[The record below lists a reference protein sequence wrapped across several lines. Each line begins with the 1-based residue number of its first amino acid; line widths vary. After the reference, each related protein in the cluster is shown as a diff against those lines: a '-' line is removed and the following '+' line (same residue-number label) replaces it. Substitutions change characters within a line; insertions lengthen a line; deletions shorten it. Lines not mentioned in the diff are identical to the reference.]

1 MHSADADFLTV
12 SVGAKSDRPLYV
24 RRLRGRLSNT
34 DASAVKDSYTLTVGA
49 DSDNPCLSKEERMS
63 KINKVTDFDDLSE
76 LCTGTAENE
85 GVWIPVVLYGREV
98 NLKALI
104 YGEISDS
111 VQKYQK
117 DKLRK
122 QMKRLNVKQKKG
134 RLDFDDEGLEEV
146 VNDDGIETALVRLG
160 GLSKLDGSPLKFNGK
175 DVPVTKDKESEEIYA
190 GILRGMPELSDFIMR
205 EAKERENFLP
215 QKKKN

>member
-1 MHSADADFLTV
+1 
-12 SVGAKSDRPLYV
+12 
-24 RRLRGRLSNT
+24 
-34 DASAVKDSYTLTVGA
+34 
-49 DSDNPCLSKEERMS
+49 MS
-63 KINKVTDFDDLSE
+63 KDKVTDFDDLSE

-85 GVWIPVVLYGREV
+85 GVWIPVELYGREV